1 MKEINECEDESA
13 ENFFPYNPNKKN
25 IYDLFIKK
33 IKKGAPF
40 DSNQVRETIFDKK
53 E

>member
-13 ENFFPYNPNKKN
+13 ENFPYNPNKN